1 MYEIKKD
8 MLIERIENKVIKNN
22 FKINFK
28 DEKEYDISNSMI
40 GKGAE
45 QYRRLMKE
53 Y

>member
-8 MLIERIENKVIKNN
+8 MLIERIENKTSKNI

-28 DEKEYDISNSMI
+28 DEKQQDISNSMI

-45 QYRRLMKE
+45 
-53 Y
+53 

>member
-8 MLIERIENKVIKNN
+8 MLIERIENKSSKNI

-28 DEKEYDISNSMI
+28 DEKQQDISNAMI

-45 QYRRLMKE
+45 
-53 Y
+53 